1 MLEKVLEER
10 IILDC
15 IILKKY
21 ELGWKEVHNY
31 IKYPSNHVHR
41 IFLNRYHDS
50 LLNCNIEYEHPY
62 VTRWASLRDPYIC
75 KKFEKRNN
83 KLINRSNQEINHKIN
98 VVKITAACIG
108 LFVSKILF
116 KLIK

>member
-31 IKYPSNHVHR
+31 IKYP
-41 IFLNRYHDS
+41 I
-50 LLNCNIEYEHPY
+50 LLAHIY
-62 VTRWASLRDPYIC
+62 T
-75 KKFEKRNN
+75 
-83 KLINRSNQEINHKIN
+83 KI
-98 VVKITAACIG
+98 I
-108 LFVSKILF
+108 
-116 KLIK
+116 

>member
-1 MLEKVLEER
+1 MLDYNS
-10 IILDC
+10 ILTVNENFVKRK
-15 IILKKY
+15 IM
-21 ELGWKEVHNY
+21 E
-31 IKYPSNHVHR
+31 
-41 IFLNRYHDS
+41 YHDS

-83 KLINRSNQEINHKIN
+83 KLINKSNQEINHKIN

-116 KLIK
+116 KLVK